1 MSGGLLSR
9 LASPAKP
16 EPTTEDVAQAMAE
29 DLALAN
35 QLAQPVIEAVAGY
48 RERCKAAGYDDVA
61 AQQMSVDYH
70 AGLLRTML
78 R

>member
-1 MSGGLLSR
+1 MSGGLLGR
-9 LASPAKP
+9 LTEPKP
-16 EPTTEDVAQAMAE
+16 QATPEDTANAIAVDM
-29 DLALAN
+29 ALAN

-48 RERCKAAGYDDVA
+48 RAKCIEAGFDDAA

-70 AGLLRTML
+70 AGLLRLML

>member
-1 MSGGLLSR
+1 MGLLDG
-9 LASPAKP
+9 LKP
-16 EPTTEDVAQAMAE
+16 KEQPTAE
-29 DLALAN
+29 DTANAIAVDMALAN

-48 RERCKAAGYDDVA
+48 RERCKEAGFDDAA

-70 AGLLRTML
+70 AGLLRLML